1 MKMLFQRIGWKYSTP
16 QEKAKEIFYATLV
29 SLFIAGGVWLSNNIK
44 SEEKQKQEDWKK
56 QEVRAQE
63 FTKFLI
69 QDVNDWVKSSDFKKD
84 ISYAVDEYKKN
95 PKKYD
100 KYIQELMQDSAKY
113 ADALL
118 RDARFVINSNEMKTA
133 SFVEAKKHI
142 ESQQSVVEVNETRK
156 VARQRM
162 GVSHG
167 EEVVAGIDYYEEP
180 TGRKISVPNKSP
192 ARVMK
197 INSGH
202 LKDKTKKLAIL
213 RAAKQKY

>member
-84 ISYAVDEYKKN
+84 ISYAVDEYKKD

-118 RDARFVINSNEMKTA
+118 RDAHFVINSNEMKTA
-133 SFVEAKKHI
+133 SFAEAKKYI
-142 ESQQSVVEVNETRK
+142 ESQQSVVEVDEIKT
-156 VARQRM
+156 VAQQRM

-180 TGRKISVPNKSP
+180 TGRKIKVTNKSP
-192 ARVMK
+192 ARTMK
-197 INSGH
+197 INKSH
-202 LKDKTKKLAIL
+202 LKDKTKILAIL
-213 RAAKQKY
+213 RAGKQKK